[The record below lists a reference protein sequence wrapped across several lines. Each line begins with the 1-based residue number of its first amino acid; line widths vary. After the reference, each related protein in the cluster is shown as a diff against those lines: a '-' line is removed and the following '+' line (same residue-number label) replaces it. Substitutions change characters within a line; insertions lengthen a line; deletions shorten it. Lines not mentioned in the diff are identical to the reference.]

1 MNKAFFLLTH
11 EPVIWKRFLQHINIP
26 LPPLRPT
33 FKYTLDA
40 TDYEIEQ
47 LVTRAISL
55 EDNWRKYQPT
65 ITNSQIMLAHYK
77 VLELKLL
84 PGGKYLI
91 ASVKDSC
98 SYRFFIMVF
107 CLDHPKGHQALARA
121 PTKSRAYNLQA
132 KYMTLDS
139 GSGPEQGIMIAYVRR
154 GFKADGPAK

>member
-1 MNKAFFLLTH
+1 M
-11 EPVIWKRFLQHINIP
+11 IWKRFLRNINIP

-40 TDYEIEQ
+40 TGYEIEQ

-55 EDNWRKYQPT
+55 EFNWRKNYPDV
-65 ITNSQIMLAHYK
+65 TNSQIVLAHYK

-84 PGGKYLI
+84 PGGKYLV

-107 CLDHPKGHQALARA
+107 CLDHPNGYQALARA
-121 PTKSRAYNLQA
+121 PTKSRAYDLQA
-132 KYMTLDS
+132 KYVTYNS
-139 GSGPEQGIMIAYVRR
+139 GSGPEQGIMIAYIHRT
-154 GFKADGPAK
+154 FAANGPAK